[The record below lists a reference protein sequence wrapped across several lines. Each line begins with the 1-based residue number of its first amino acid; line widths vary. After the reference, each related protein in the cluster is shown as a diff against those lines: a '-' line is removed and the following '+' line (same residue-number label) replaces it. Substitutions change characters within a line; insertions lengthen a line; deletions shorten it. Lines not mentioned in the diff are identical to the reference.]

1 LCAGGKHIA
10 TTATEPR
17 PIRIGARRV
26 SAAFGQLYALIQP
39 GGTSERALFVQRVA
53 GTFVVRVVLVA
64 IGFLTSIATARLLGP
79 SGRGIYGTAVVL
91 VTLASQFGNLG
102 MHVSNTYFVS
112 GRRSL
117 LPILISNSLLVSLVG
132 GGGISLLVLLLF
144 KLCPAWAPVQGAVL
158 DLALWLIPV
167 TLGVLL
173 LQNLLLGIQEVKWYN
188 VTDITGKGLF
198 LLSCGTFTIALHHWD
213 PEYVMVVA
221 LASALATF
229 LMAGARLM
237 AITGRLPRPDF
248 DLIRLQAGYGLKSYV
263 ICLAG
268 YVVLKSDVLIVKQM
282 AGAAAAGYYSLAS
295 SMTDYVYM
303 FPTVVGMM
311 LFPALSATASPLQRW
326 NRAKKTMLGI
336 IGIMS
341 LLSLCAAIIARP
353 VIALVYGR
361 DFLPA
366 LPAFLV
372 LCLAIVFYGAN
383 TVISIY
389 FSSSGLPWFSVGIWP
404 AAAALNIGLN
414 LYAIRKWGIVGAAIS
429 SLLTYSALFLAQ
441 YSHARRTVGREQ
453 YA

>member
-1 LCAGGKHIA
+1 LSG
-10 TTATEPR
+10 
-17 PIRIGARRV
+17 V
-26 SAAFGQLYALIQP
+26 FGQFHALIQLS
-39 GGTSERALFVQRVA
+39 GTTERALFVQRVA
-53 GTFVVRVVLVA
+53 GTFVIRVALVA
-64 IGFLTSIATARLLGP
+64 IGFLTSVATARLLGP
-79 SGRGIYGTAVVL
+79 SGRGIYGTAIVL

-112 GRRSL
+112 GERSL
-117 LPILISNSLLVSLVG
+117 LATLISNSLLVSFAG
-132 GGGISLLVLLLF
+132 GGVVSLLVLLLF
-144 KLCPAWAPVQGAVL
+144 RLYPAWAPVQGVVL
-158 DLALWLIPV
+158 DLVLLLIPV

-188 VTDITGKGLF
+188 ITDIVGRLLF
-198 LLSCGTFTIALHHWD
+198 LLLCGIFTIALHHRD
-213 PEYVMVVA
+213 PEYVMVIA
-221 LASALATF
+221 LVSALATF
-229 LMAGARLM
+229 LMTGARLLV
-237 AITGRLPRPDF
+237 ITGRLPRPDF
-248 DLIRLQAGYGLKSYV
+248 RLIRRQAGYGLKAYV
-263 ICLAG
+263 ISLAG
-268 YVVLKSDVLIVKQM
+268 YAVLKSDVLIVKQM

-311 LFPALSATASPLQRW
+311 LFPALSATVSPLQRW
-326 NRAKKTMLGI
+326 NRAKKTT
-336 IGIMS
+336 IGIVGVMS
-341 LLSLCAAIIARP
+341 LLSLSAAIIARP

-383 TVISIY
+383 TMISIY
-389 FSSSGLPWFSVGIWP
+389 FSSSGLPWFAVGIWP

-441 YSHARRTVGREQ
+441 YSHARRTVDREQ